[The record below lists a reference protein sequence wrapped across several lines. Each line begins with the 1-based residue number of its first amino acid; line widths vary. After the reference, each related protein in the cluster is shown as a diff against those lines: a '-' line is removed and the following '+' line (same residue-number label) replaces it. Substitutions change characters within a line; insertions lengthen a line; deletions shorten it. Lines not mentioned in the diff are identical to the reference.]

1 MRVRKIS
8 MFNQLF
14 IFLAILILLG
24 NGILGFL
31 AYNRSQE
38 TLFQQIQMNAKNIA
52 QCAAANVSGG
62 ILETILAGEEETKE
76 FEIVLEQIG
85 FFRDNAEIEYIYT
98 LREIEKGTYE
108 FVVDSDLEDPAA
120 IGDECETTAALEEAF
135 EKGITTADEEAFTDE
150 WGAHV
155 SAYSPVFWR
164 QEVVGAVGV
173 DISADWIQ
181 EQMVSLRSLIIFSCI
196 GTYVISLLVLQVL
209 IFKFKKSMKKLNE
222 KVEELASGS
231 GDLTR
236 EVDIYSGDELEV
248 IAGNMNEFIRQ
259 IRSLVKEV
267 AQSTKD
273 ILSNGEE
280 LNLTVNEN
288 THIMSDMSSEI
299 EVISEN
305 MERSS
310 VSSREL
316 SEELAESAKNVAE
329 FANEVDAICTKV
341 QKANENAQSASAFA
355 NKNRKNALDSIDRL
369 QIRMRKT
376 SQDAKQIE
384 QVKQIAEEIGH
395 ISAQTKM
402 LSLNAQIEAAR
413 AGTLGAGFA
422 VVATEV
428 GHLSSEIDKAVTEIN
443 QINAK
448 VLTAVGALTEVS
460 EEMIRFV
467 SEDVVKDYDAFAS
480 LGEEYGKTTE
490 NIRSQMMDIGSKSST
505 ISRDISGINDNL
517 QEIAVTVISAAESA
531 NNLAS
536 STIKITD
543 SLENLNMTSQKNSL
557 HTENLNEKVNK
568 YTF

>member
-280 LNLTVNEN
+280 LSLTVNEN

-517 QEIAVTVISAAESA
+517 QEIAVTVISAAEIA